1 MGRFF
6 LIAVVEVDDCAWRDL
21 IRVHQLLYTS
31 FRSST
36 QVVER
41 GPCIYP
47 ERRSSQRSR
56 GAKLLHLSWEMRA
69 GRATRVSRAGLAR
82 LISWRM
88 NSARVDCVSSPRAWL
103 KTHTRP
109 ERLRLL
115 QKALTCSRI
124 NPRVASCCTR
134 VTARAIREQRMYRHQ
149 LNRKSAPLHLKGFA
163 RT

>member
-1 MGRFF
+1 VGRFF

-88 NSARVDCVSSPRAWL
+88 NSARVDCSSGDYVVRLVSTGLAQNPHASGEAATTPESTNLRSNQPTGCVLLHEGYGKSYSRAENVQASA
-103 KTHTRP
+103 
-109 ERLRLL
+109 ER
-115 QKALTCSRI
+115 
-124 NPRVASCCTR
+124 
-134 VTARAIREQRMYRHQ
+134 
-149 LNRKSAPLHLKGFA
+149 
-163 RT
+163 